1 MGHFLERIKSKERG
15 KYMKILMLTPYFYP
29 HTGGTEKYVKDL
41 AIQLVKNGH
50 DVTVVSANVPRSKK
64 AKKEEV
70 IEGVKIKRLP
80 AFDFLYYLPVTWAF
94 NRKMLDGFDVV
105 HIHCPPHSF
114 VRSVAGKTKTPVV
127 ATFHCD
133 VTITGQFFGIP
144 IPKLITHGF
153 ESIMD
158 AYARLFLP
166 KVEEIISTSVSYGS
180 TSPVIHNM
188 KYNAIPIGVYHDKL
202 DASLKKQ
209 GIDPLKDK
217 KKQILFLGRLAANK
231 GVNFL
236 VAAMP
241 KILAKHP
248 DAKLVICG
256 EGEEKPSIVS
266 QIKSLGLENSI
277 TFYGTVDLDNLTKLY
292 ATSSVFVLPSINRL
306 EAFGIVQLEAMAM
319 YTPVVA
325 ADIPGVN
332 SVMDIGKSGLLV
344 PKQNPDAIAEAVN
357 KIIGNPELIKSMGAK
372 GRELVETKYDWP
384 IISKEIEAVYRK
396 AIAKKKGK

>member
-1 MGHFLERIKSKERG
+1 
-15 KYMKILMLTPYFYP
+15 MKILMLTPYFYP

-50 DVTVVSANVPRSKK
+50 EVTVIANNVPRAKK
-64 AKKEEV
+64 AKSEEV
-70 IEGVKIKRLP
+70 IDGVKIKRLP

-94 NRKMLDGFDVV
+94 RKNMLEGFDVV

-114 VRSVAGKTKTPVV
+114 IRTLAGKTEKPVV

-133 VTITGQFFGIP
+133 VTVTGQFFNIP
-144 IPKLITHGF
+144 VPKFITHGF
-153 ESIMD
+153 EAIMD
-158 AYARLFLP
+158 AYARLFMN
-166 KVEEIISTSVSYGS
+166 KVDEIISTSVSYAS
-180 TSPVIHNM
+180 TSPVIKSL

-202 DASLKKQ
+202 DESLKQQ
-209 GIDPLKDK
+209 GIDPLKEK

-231 GVNFL
+231 GVNYL

-241 KILAKHP
+241 KILEKQP
-248 DAKLVICG
+248 DAKLIICG
-256 EGEEKPSIVS
+256 EGEEKSSIVN
-266 QIKSLGLENSI
+266 QIKELGLENAI
-277 TFYGTVDLDNLTKLY
+277 TFYGTVDLANLAKLY

-306 EAFGIVQLEAMAM
+306 EAFGIVQLEAMAC

-344 PKQNPDAIAEAVN
+344 PKQDPDAISSAVL
-357 KIIGNPELIKSMGAK
+357 KIISDPNMVKSMGAR

-384 IISKEIEAVYRK
+384 IISKEIEAVYKK
-396 AIAKKKGK
+396 AIAKKKAVPTGRQGK

>member
-1 MGHFLERIKSKERG
+1 
-15 KYMKILMLTPYFYP
+15 MKILMLTPYFYP

-50 DVTVVSANVPRSKK
+50 EVTVISNNVPISKK

-70 IEGVKIKRLP
+70 IDGVKIKRLP
-80 AFDFLYYLPVTWAF
+80 AIDFLYYLPVTLSF
-94 NRKMLDGFDVV
+94 NLKMLEGYDVI

-114 VRSVAGKTKTPVV
+114 VRAVAGKTKLPVV

-133 VTITGQFFGIP
+133 ITVTGQFFGVP
-144 IPKLITHGF
+144 IPRIFTQGF

-166 KVEEIISTSVSYGS
+166 KVDEIISTSESYAS
-180 TSPVIHNM
+180 TSPVIRSMPRNI
-188 KYNAIPIGVYHDKL
+188 IPIGVYHDKL
-202 DASLKKQ
+202 DEALKKQ

-241 KILAKHP
+241 KILEAHP

-256 EGEEKPSIVS
+256 EGEEKPSIVG
-266 QIKSLGLENSI
+266 QIKNLGLENAI
-277 TFYGTVDLDNLTKLY
+277 TFYGTVNLDTLSNLY
-292 ATSSVFVLPSINRL
+292 ASSSVFVLPSINRL
-306 EAFGIVQLEAMAM
+306 EAFGIVQLEAMAC

-325 ADIPGVN
+325 SDIPGVN
-332 SVMDIGKSGLLV
+332 SVMDIGKSGLLT
-344 PKQNPDAIAEAVN
+344 PKEDPKAIADAVI
-357 KIIGNPELIKSMGAK
+357 KILNDPELVKSMGAR
-372 GRELVETKYDWP
+372 GRHLVETKYDWP
-384 IISKEIEAVYRK
+384 IISKDVEAVYRK